1 MYRFSPAVAVAV
13 AALLA
18 VAPAMPAHADA
29 LTRDRV
35 HADSFGN
42 LVIYSAAGY
51 KRIIVGMGH
60 AAEGYR
66 QTGSYYETDT
76 AEAAPEVVYLDGERT
91 ERRCYRPPY
100 RWHGRS
106 YMYGLP
112 DHVVPQ
118 APLVC
123 E

>member
-1 MYRFSPAVAVAV
+1 MRIVPIAIAATGLMALIALPAIAGGA
-13 AALLA
+13 
-18 VAPAMPAHADA
+18 
-29 LTRDRV
+29 RDRV

-42 LVIYSAAGY
+42 LVIQSPAGY
-51 KRIIVGMGH
+51 KRIIVGQGY
-60 AAEGYR
+60 AAEAYNL
-66 QTGSYYETDT
+66 TGSYYE
-76 AEAAPEVVYLDGERT
+76 PEEPTVVYLDAERA
-91 ERRCYRPPY
+91 RRDVRHCWHPPY
-100 RWHGRS
+100 RWQGRS